1 MTLPRF
7 APVEHFAYALWHG
20 ASPPPALESDA
31 WVPLSAAT
39 RAGERNDFF
48 IGPPLKLAEQVLT
61 VDPAVVPVAPLE
73 TGSSRLVRICTIK
86 SATLPAWT
94 SPDSLR
100 RFYVESAPRPASPIA
115 R

>member
-1 MTLPRF
+1 
-7 APVEHFAYALWHG
+7 
-20 ASPPPALESDA
+20 
-31 WVPLSAAT
+31 VPLSAAT

-94 SPDSLR
+94 SRDSLPR
-100 RFYVESAPRPASPIA
+100 LYVESARRRASPIA
-115 R
+115 RWPDGSA